1 MRTVLAL
8 AVMLGLAG
16 CTLDLE
22 GTKWQ
27 RPQMMAQ
34 QITAAEYECAHKAFA
49 VGPGP
54 DLILGGLLDVKRLAV
69 QEWRQS
75 KTFDDCMT
83 ALGYT
88 QVGG

>member
-8 AVMLGLAG
+8 VTMLGLTG
-16 CTLDLE
+16 CALDLE
-22 GTKWQ
+22 ATQWQ

-34 QITAAEYECAHKAFA
+34 QVTAAEYECAHQAFA
-49 VGPGP
+49 IGPGP
-54 DLILGGLLDVKRLAV
+54 DLVLGGLLDVKRLAV

-75 KTFDDCMT
+75 RAFDDCMT

-88 QVGG
+88 QVGS